1 MDNPKLLFI
10 MKTFVKISVGFFFI
24 FSCSKPTLSD
34 QPKLNAVAETTS
46 QVTLT
51 EEQFNTVNLQVGK
64 LEQRGITG
72 SIKANGMLDVPPQN
86 LVTISA
92 PLAGFVKH
100 TELLQGM
107 KVKKG
112 QLLVTLE
119 NQDYIQLQQD
129 YLDSK
134 SQLEFLE
141 LDYQRQ
147 QELAKENVNAA
158 KSLQLS
164 KSNYYSAKAKVQGLK
179 AKLHLINIETDILEK
194 GAISSTISLFSP
206 IAGYITK
213 VNINIG
219 IHVNPADVMLEIVD
233 TEHLHAEAQV
243 FEKDITKLRVGQKV
257 HLTLANETRERNA
270 TVYLIG
276 KEITPERTVRVHCHL
291 TEEDHSLIPGSY
303 FNASIE
309 TSLQQVSC
317 LPEKAVVSF
326 DGKEYV
332 FIVTNESKRTYEMTE
347 VEIGQSSDGFK
358 EIILPKKLT
367 GEKTFVI
374 NGAYDLLS
382 FLKNT
387 EE

>member
-1 MDNPKLLFI
+1 MNIFARVSVALLSI
-10 MKTFVKISVGFFFI
+10 LV
-24 FSCSKPTLSD
+24 FSCSKPKTAE
-34 QPKLNAVAETTS
+34 QPIATVSAESTAL
-46 QVTLT
+46 VTLT
-51 EEQFNTVNLQVGK
+51 EEQFKTVNLQVAK
-64 LEQRGITG
+64 LELRSISG

-92 PLAGFVKH
+92 PIGGFVKH

-119 NQDYIQLQQD
+119 HQDYIQLQQD
-129 YLDSK
+129 YLDNK

-158 KSLQLS
+158 KALQQAR
-164 KSNYYSAKAKVQGLK
+164 SNYFSTKAKVQGLK
-179 AKLHLINIETDILEK
+179 ARLHLINIDTDLLEK
-194 GAISSTISLFSP
+194 GMMSSTISLYSP
-206 IAGYITK
+206 IDGYITQ

-219 IHVNPADVMLEIVD
+219 MHVNPADMMIRIVD
-233 TEHLHAEAQV
+233 SEHLHAEAQV
-243 FEKDITKLRVGQKV
+243 FEKDVSKLKVGQKL
-257 HLTLANETRERNA
+257 HLTLSNETRERNA

-276 KEITPERTVRVHCHL
+276 KEMTPERTVRVHCHL
-291 TEEDHSLIPGSY
+291 TEEDHALIPGTY
-303 FNASIE
+303 FNAIIE
-309 TSLQQVSC
+309 TSAQQVKC
-317 LPEKAVVSF
+317 LTEKAIVNF

-332 FIVTNESKRTYEMTE
+332 FKVNDEAKREYEMIE
-347 VEIGQSSDGFK
+347 VTTGQASDGFK
-358 EIILPKKLT
+358 EVLLPKNVSPET
-367 GEKTFVI
+367 QFVI
-374 NGAYDLLS
+374 VGAYDLLS